1 MKNERGA
8 VMVEAVIIFPMVL
21 FTVFFLIY
29 FSLFKLQETA
39 FTYQVQRAAHQG
51 ALLLASPGYQH
62 LGDYQTKKIDF
73 TETLSTETAPDVVNA
88 YYQSYHEGIGVIYR
102 EIFGYSSFISKDEV
116 QGFMDR
122 VKEDTL
128 ILAGFS
134 VFENKVEIKRG
145 LFSTNIEAT
154 VEFGLPT
161 PFVLRYL
168 GFDGELRFKEGASA
182 NAISPSSVVRTVDL
196 AGDIAVVVTEKLG
209 IKDDLDKIMDGI
221 KKYLF

>member
-196 AGDIAVVVTEKLG
+196 AGDIAVEVSDKLG
-209 IKDDLDKIMDGI
+209 IKDDLSKIIEGI
-221 KKYLF
+221 NKYLF

>member
-1 MKNERGA
+1 
-8 VMVEAVIIFPMVL
+8 MVEAVIIFPMVL

-196 AGDIAVVVTEKLG
+196 AGDIAVEVSDKLG
-209 IKDDLDKIMDGI
+209 IKDDLSKIIEGI
-221 KKYLF
+221 NKYLF